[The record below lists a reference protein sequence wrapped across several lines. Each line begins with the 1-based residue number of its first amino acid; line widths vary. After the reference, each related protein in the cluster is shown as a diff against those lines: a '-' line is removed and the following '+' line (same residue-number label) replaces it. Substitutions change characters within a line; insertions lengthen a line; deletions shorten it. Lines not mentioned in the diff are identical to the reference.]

1 MAKSSTGTKG
11 VAAGASA
18 NNTVSFKKSVVNNTA
33 TTRQQAGA
41 SPAPQKSAD
50 MDDIF
55 GVLSKKKKAP
65 PTDPGA
71 SASQT
76 GSVGSSKAGKI
87 DSAPQVN
94 VPPRKG
100 DGLYR
105 TAAASVEMADDDFFG
120 ESAGASTSKRAAKKK
135 SSSSGAT
142 SVQKPKRS
150 LEKEGVDRVITE
162 DELMKLTSAKDEAGT
177 TPNCPFDCDCC
188 F

>member
-1 MAKSSTGTKG
+1 MAKSSTGSKG
-11 VAAGASA
+11 IAAGAST
-18 NNTVSFKKSVVNNTA
+18 NNTVSFKKSVVTNTA
-33 TTRQQAGA
+33 STRQQAGA
-41 SPAPQKSAD
+41 SPAPPRSAD

-55 GVLSKKKKAP
+55 GALSKKKKVS
-65 PTDPGA
+65 PTGPGA

-76 GSVGSSKAGKI
+76 GSVGSSNAGKI
-87 DSAPQVN
+87 DAPQLYVK
-94 VPPRKG
+94 PKKG

-120 ESAGASTSKRAAKKK
+120 ESASASTSKKAAKK
-135 SSSSGAT
+135 SSSAAT
-142 SVQKPKRS
+142 LASKPKRS